1 CFCATAEY
9 GNASTR
15 MAVVVPSSGNFGL
28 WRVPRHRSTV
38 PAAAHRN
45 RPREARDDAA
55 SDPENPD
62 RADAVCAD
70 LRLFLAERARAARR
84 GSLADEDRSV
94 SVVGAARGCP
104 PETAM
109 SPRIVHR
116 DPRSI

>member
-1 CFCATAEY
+1 MRTMERAAFFAALGSKKLKGVMLLRHRRIWQCLDPHGGGRAEQ
-9 GNASTR
+9 
-15 MAVVVPSSGNFGL
+15 PQLGL

-70 LRLFLAERARAARR
+70 LRLLLAERARAARR
-84 GSLADEDRSV
+84 GGLADED
-94 SVVGAARGCP
+94 
-104 PETAM
+104 
-109 SPRIVHR
+109 
-116 DPRSI
+116 